1 MSLLK
6 HISNFLIEKVLPIK
20 FKVWLLDRLACDIA
34 AQGEDGDTELAHI
47 NSYEAK
53 LLRSVGGSGT
63 INKTTGLRQ
72 YGGGGSKG
80 GGGGGGTTTQT
91 VTKEEF
97 PPEIRPY
104 ITDILERAQAQEEA
118 RQTVGY
124 PVYPGPRIAAFT
136 PEERAAQAGIT
147 SLVGASQPSFDIA
160 RGLTAASAME
170 DTAGAIQERMS
181 PFMQNVVDIQKRE
194 AQRDADIRRQQLAAQ
209 AVGARAFG
217 GSRDAIQQAEFDRN
231 LQQQL
236 ADIQATGQQ
245 AAFQQAQQGLANLRQ
260 RQMGAGQQIAGLGTA
275 QQAAAMRE
283 LGALSGVGEQQR
295 QQQQKALD
303 LGFQQFREEQT
314 YPEASLQQYQSIIR
328 GFPISPTTTQT
339 QQAILPQ
346 PSLSQ
351 QLIGGAGALAGLG
364 IAGQIPKLF
373 EGGGQTN
380 LKPVPEDN
388 VGLSKLPQDV
398 RNKMGFMSSGG
409 SFPDLSGDGKITQK
423 DILLGRGVINKR
435 KGKRISKSDNKEY
448 TEMLMAL
455 LEGKGRE
462 LTGMETLNDGGV
474 VKMQSGQQPFMNQPN
489 PLNASGL
496 QTILPS
502 GSFLQDVGELKR
514 LQGRVYKDGNVFR
527 DRLTGKV
534 VPEIFLQNIEKLDKK
549 PGTTLSIPFKDDY
562 VQKDPNVPMAT
573 LTRKRDIPTYDPKDY
588 EPGATGDYPLSS
600 EVLKSMGLGTS
611 EARSPGKPSPFEEDV
626 VDAAFGLGE
635 NILAPA
641 GRAIEKGYKGTRD
654 VVSGLANIAGQYFKP
669 GGQEGLA
676 QAQQDLSQT
685 VDEKSARLGL
695 GKDDYG
701 FFDKVTDTLKKGYQ
715 SVEDMVAKQQPGSLL
730 QGEALYE
737 KLRRHKK
744 EVDVLNEKIDA
755 AGSPAAKAEL
765 TKMRDAI
772 IQEANTFATRY
783 DSDINS
789 YEDLIPKLKTELTT
803 KDKTKPQKEIPE
815 DIKKVAEAE
824 AKETGKK
831 QTEETKP
838 VLNKNEE
845 KGASEYLKNNINPDD
860 PNADLLLEESKNL
873 LKDNEPTKEAIEN
886 SSSYLRDII
895 TRQEKESKADF
906 EKRRGFAIAQMGFQI
921 MGGTRIVDAA
931 AGLMGN
937 LSKLEQEKL
946 ERKNKQFDREL
957 QIRALELDEMKTKK
971 TLELGEKELAVK
983 EKLFDYQID
992 KLNKGDKLKVNEVLA
1007 VAPMSVTVGDLKYTL
1022 KGAGSDTITEDK
1034 QIMATAMLS
1043 ARDELGTGANIKAIQ
1058 DRAKEIFLNM
1068 KGDPE
1073 IKRKIFG
1080 FGKQYLDYPK

>member
-20 FKVWLLDRLACDIA
+20 FKVWLLDRLTCDIA

-72 YGGGGSKG
+72 YGGGGSRG

-118 RQTVGY
+118 RQETGY
-124 PVYPGPRIAAFT
+124 PVYPGPRIAQFT
-136 PEERAAQAGIT
+136 PEERAAQAGIV

-160 RGLTAASAME
+160 RGLTAAAAME
-170 DTAGAIQERMS
+170 DTAPAIQSRMS
-181 PFMQNVVDIQKRE
+181 PYMQNVVDIQKRE

-245 AAFQQAQQGLANLRQ
+245 AAFPQAQQSLANLRQ
-260 RQMGAGQQIAGLGTA
+260 RQMGAGQQMAGLGTA
-275 QQAAAMRE
+275 QQASAMKE
-283 LGALSGVGEQQR
+283 LGALAGVGEQQR

-423 DILLGRGVINKR
+423 DILLGRGVINKK

-462 LTGMETLNDGGV
+462 LTGMETMNDGGV
-474 VKMQSGQQPFMNQPN
+474 VKMQSGQHPFMNQLN

-502 GSFLQDVGELKR
+502 GSILGGSELGR
-514 LQGRVYKDGNVFR
+514 LQGRIYKDGDVFR

-562 VQKDPNVPMAT
+562 VQKDPNVPIAT

-588 EPGATGDYPLSS
+588 ELGATGDYPLSS

-611 EARSPGKPSPFEEDV
+611 KARSPGKPSPFEEDV

-635 NILAPA
+635 NIIAPA

-654 VVSGLANIAGQYFKP
+654 VVSGLANIAGQYFRP

-701 FFDKVTDTLKKGYQ
+701 FFDKVTDTLKKGLV
-715 SVEDMVAKQQPGSLL
+715 SLEDMAAKQQPGSLL
-730 QGEALYE
+730 QSEALYE

-755 AGSPAAKAEL
+755 AGSPAAKTEL

-803 KDKTKPQKEIPE
+803 KNKTKPQKEIPE

-824 AKETGKK
+824 SKDTDKK
-831 QTEETKP
+831 ETKP

-937 LSKLEQEKL
+937 LSKLEQDKL

-983 EKLFDYQID
+983 EKLFDYQIE
-992 KLNKGDKLKVNEVLA
+992 KLNKGDKLKVDEVLA
-1007 VAPMSVTVGDLKYTL
+1007 VAPKSVTFEGLTYTL
-1022 KGAGSDTITEDK
+1022 KGEEDK
-1034 QIMATAMLS
+1034 QLMATAMLS
-1043 ARDELGTGANIKAIQ
+1043 ARDELGTGANIRAIQ
-1058 DRAKEIFLNM
+1058 ERAEQIFLDI
-1068 KGDPE
+1068 KGGDPVV
-1073 IKRKIFG
+1073 KNKFFG
-1080 FGKQYLDYPK
+1080 LGKQYLDFE